1 MTNTVQL
8 EAASCGSWETGLRWR
23 FAQEHLWA
31 LISRCRVL
39 ESCEPIMAL
48 ASLEQLEVKFS
59 LKINQQVLLSSA
71 FVLEETET
79 EKLLKMEMGREIHG
93 SQPGRFSL

>member
-1 MTNTVQL
+1 
-8 EAASCGSWETGLRWR
+8 
-23 FAQEHLWA
+23 
-31 LISRCRVL
+31 
-39 ESCEPIMAL
+39 MAL